1 MRNNAKYILIPK
13 GIISSLQP
21 FYILIN
27 SEIKDFMKQCDS
39 EFRINN
45 NNTRAP
51 NEEEIIEMLH
61 YIWYDKIKKIQ

>member
-1 MRNNAKYILIPK
+1 MRNNAKYILIPT
-13 GIISSLQP
+13 GLTSSLQP
-21 FYILIN
+21 LDVGIKR
-27 SEIKDFMKQCDS
+27 EIKVFMKQCDS